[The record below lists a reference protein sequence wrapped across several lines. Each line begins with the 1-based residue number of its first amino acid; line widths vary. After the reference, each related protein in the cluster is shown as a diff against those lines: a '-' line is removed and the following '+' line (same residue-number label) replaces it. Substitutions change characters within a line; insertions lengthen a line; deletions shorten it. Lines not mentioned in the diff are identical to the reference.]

1 MPVQPLGRYSNH
13 RRVLAYVRPKNHR
26 NEMPQACA
34 RSSTLS
40 TEELDRRKLSSR
52 HHRMVAGSHH
62 RYAKLRNRRSAALER
77 IVMLAFFTP
86 LGSHGAFPLL
96 GACHV
101 AIGDWVLLS
110 ALAGDP
116 PSLIRAISSKHRSVL
131 RNRLYRCISV
141 RALCISHCN
150 RALRACARCSCLA
163 TMHNILIVLYFRS

>member
-1 MPVQPLGRYSNH
+1 MALVLYFRVWRSLTAVRCHVPSLIMMPIRL
-13 RRVLAYVRPKNHR
+13 
-26 NEMPQACA
+26 
-34 RSSTLS
+34 RSLFNRLS
-40 TEELDRRKLSSR
+40 HW